1 MQPFMSMDDRM
12 ASIAKIAESKTK
24 TAYLRQ
30 HVKEVTRGAAFQGS
44 HRSGQF
50 LDYIVEKALAGNL
63 DSLKERVI
71 GIELFGRALTYD
83 TGEDSIVRVTA
94 SDVRKRLLQHY
105 GRQGASSQIRINLPI
120 GSYVPEITWEGHG
133 KAGFSS
139 FSETPQDL
147 VDTSQKSAS
156 GPETLTPVP
165 PEPVATAPLTLDP
178 GSPKS
183 KVNSWRRW
191 LAFIT
196 LVAAVN
202 LVFFA
207 ILWNRPLHATA
218 GQSISVLPW
227 SEFLNSPHSLHLI
240 TSDPN
245 IFELQEFTGG
255 QISLPDYANRNYIQ
269 EPSKLSPD
277 VKKIS
282 DIIVKGDKSASAADP
297 PIAAE
302 IAALAQTANKSIQV
316 RAARNIQFSDLKS
329 DDNFIF
335 LGSPS
340 SDPWSALFSDQLDF
354 RFIFDKDSKQEIIR
368 NEHPRQNELTAYVPT
383 APGWAT
389 GRSYAIIAFVKNP
402 DQGGRAL
409 LIAGM
414 NGEGTEAAGK
424 LVTDLPQLT
433 AILRSCGLPPS
444 SPPQDFEMLL
454 QLNSLAGSSHN
465 VEVLAC
471 HLLPGSSAQR

>member
-1 MQPFMSMDDRM
+1 MTSTADRI

-24 TAYLRQ
+24 VAYLRQ
-30 HVKEVTRGAAFQGS
+30 HVREVTRGAAFQGS

-50 LDYIVEKALAGNL
+50 LDHIVEKALAGNL

-105 GRQGASSQIRINLPI
+105 GRHGASSQIRINLPI
-120 GSYVPEITWEGHG
+120 GSYVPEITWEGHS
-133 KAGFSS
+133 KAGLFS
-139 FSETPQDL
+139 FSEAPQDL
-147 VDTSQKSAS
+147 VETNQKSAA
-156 GPETLTPVP
+156 GPDTLTPVP
-165 PEPVATAPLTLDP
+165 LEPVATAPITSDP
-178 GSPKS
+178 GSQQS
-183 KVNSWRRW
+183 KVTNWRRW
-191 LAFIT
+191 LALT
-196 LVAAVN
+196 VLVAAVN

-245 IFELQEFTGG
+245 IFELQEFTGA
-255 QISLPDYANRNYIQ
+255 QISLPDYANHNYVQ
-269 EPSKLSPD
+269 KSSRLSPE

-282 DIIVKGDKSASAADP
+282 ESILKGDKSASAADP

-302 IAALAQTANKSIQV
+302 IAALAQTANKSIVV

-354 RFIFDKDSKQEIIR
+354 RFIFDKDSGQEIIR
-368 NEHPRQNELTAYVPT
+368 NMHPRQNELAAYVPT

-414 NGEGTEAAGK
+414 NAEGTEAAGK
-424 LVTDLPQLT
+424 LVTDLPRLT
-433 AILRSCGLPPS
+433 AILRQCGLPPS
-444 SPPQDFEMLL
+444 SPPQDFEILL

-465 VEVLAC
+465 VEVPAC
-471 HLLPGSSAQR
+471 HILPAPAPH

>member
-1 MQPFMSMDDRM
+1 MDDRM
-12 ASIAKIAESKTK
+12 ASIARIAESKTK
-24 TAYLRQ
+24 AAYLRQ

-71 GIELFGRALTYD
+71 GIELFGRVPTYD

-105 GRQGASSQIRINLPI
+105 GRYGASSQIRVNLPT
-120 GSYVPEITWEGHG
+120 GSYVPEITWVGND
-133 KAGFSS
+133 KAGLFS
-139 FSETPQDL
+139 FSEAPQDL
-147 VDTSQKSAS
+147 LDTNQKSAA

-165 PEPVATAPLTLDP
+165 LEPIAAAPLASDA
-178 GSPKS
+178 GSPQS
-183 KVNSWRRW
+183 KVTSWRRW
-191 LAFIT
+191 IAFII
-196 LVAAVN
+196 LVAAVI

-245 IFELQEFTGG
+245 IFELQGFTGV
-255 QISLPDYANRNYIQ
+255 QISLSDYANHNYIQ
-269 EPSKLSPD
+269 EPSKLSPE

-282 DIIVKGDKSASAADP
+282 DSILKGDKSASAADP

-302 IAALAQTANKSIQV
+302 IAALAQTANKSIEV
-316 RAARNIQFSDLKS
+316 RPARNIQFSDLKS

-354 RFIFDKDSKQEIIR
+354 RFIFDKDSGQEIIR
-368 NEHPRQNELTAYVPT
+368 NMHPRQNELTTYVPT

-424 LVTDLPQLT
+424 LVTDLPRLT

-444 SPPQDFEMLL
+444 SPPQDFEILL

-465 VEVLAC
+465 VEVPAC
-471 HLLPGSSAQR
+471 HILPGLAPH

>member
-1 MQPFMSMDDRM
+1 MQPLMSTDDRM

-24 TAYLRQ
+24 AAYLRQ

-50 LDYIVEKALAGNL
+50 LDHIVEKALAGNI
-63 DSLKERVI
+63 DSLKERTI
-71 GIELFGRALTYD
+71 GIELFGRIPTYD

-105 GRQGASSQIRINLPI
+105 GRYGATSQIRINLPI

-133 KAGFSS
+133 KASHFNFSDS
-139 FSETPQDL
+139 PQDL
-147 VDTSQKSAS
+147 ADANLKSAAGS
-156 GPETLTPVP
+156 ETLAPVP
-165 PEPVATAPLTLDP
+165 LEPVATALLTSDP
-178 GSPKS
+178 GSPQP
-183 KVNSWRRW
+183 KVISWRHW
-191 LAFIT
+191 LAVTILF
-196 LVAAVN
+196 AAVN

-207 ILWNRPLHATA
+207 ILWNRPFHATA
-218 GQSISVLPW
+218 GRSISVLPW
-227 SEFLNSPHSLHLI
+227 SEFLSSPHSLHLI

-245 IFELQEFTGG
+245 IFELQGFTGG
-255 QISLPDYANRNYIQ
+255 QISLPDYANHNYIL
-269 EPSKLSPD
+269 EPDKLSPE
-277 VKKIS
+277 VRKIS
-282 DIIVKGDKSASAADP
+282 DTILKGDKSASATDP

-302 IAALAQTANKSIQV
+302 IAALAQAANKSIEV

-329 DDNFIF
+329 DDNFVF

-340 SDPWSALFSDQLDF
+340 SNPWTALFSDQLDF
-354 RFIFDKDSKQEIIR
+354 QFIFDKDSGQEIIR
-368 NEHPRQNELTAYVPT
+368 NVHPRQNEVTAYVPT

-424 LVTDLPQLT
+424 LITDLPRLT
-433 AILRSCGLPPS
+433 AVLRSCGLPPF
-444 SPPQDFEMLL
+444 SPPKEFEILL
-454 QLNSLAGSSHN
+454 QLNSLAGSPHN
-465 VEVLAC
+465 VEVPAC
-471 HLLPGSSAQR
+471 HILQGSSPH